1 MARGPSGRL
10 VADFDPLLK
19 REFHAALAADGT
31 NFKEWLL
38 VRVQDYLD
46 NRLQPQFPTI
56 VAGDNSA
63 DTLPLAAEEPGIYKT
78 PSTRS

>member
-10 VADFDPLLK
+10 VVDIDPLLK

-38 VRVQDYLD
+38 ARVQDYLD
-46 NRLQPQFPTI
+46 NRLQPQFPI
-56 VAGDNSA
+56 IEAGENPA
-63 DTLPLAAEEPGIYKT
+63 DTLLLAAEDPGQYKT
-78 PSTRS
+78 LPKKS

>member
-10 VADFDPLLK
+10 VVDFDPLLK

-31 NFKEWLL
+31 NFKEWLR

-46 NRLQPQFPTI
+46 NRLQPRFPSLD
-56 VAGDNSA
+56 AGNGFA
-63 DTLPLAAEEPGIYKT
+63 DTLPLAAEDPGHYKI
-78 PSTRS
+78 SSKKS